1 MGDFLGP
8 RKPRWR
14 KSSYS
19 GGGSNSCV
27 ELADLGRVVGIRD
40 SKDPEGPVLRV
51 TRAGLAALL
60 AAARRG

>member
-1 MGDFLGP
+1 MGNFPSLRRSG
-8 RKPRWR
+8 WR

-40 SKDPEGPVLRV
+40 SKDPEGPVLSV
-51 TRAGLAALL
+51 TRDGLAALL
-60 AAARRG
+60 EAARRA